1 MNLISVA
8 FEHDMAFSA
17 TVRGHRVSM
26 DFPGHSRFTNA
37 GPSPVEL
44 LVMAIGGCIG
54 IHVALFCQQAD
65 LSPAGLR
72 VDLSFTLAQEKD
84 RKRVSSVYAE
94 VEAPGIPAEMAAQA
108 EQAARLCILSNS
120 FASPPDLDIVLR
132 GGSGQRGAARATVSP
147 EIPPPSNVGCPASR

>member
-1 MNLISVA
+1 MNLISVT

-26 DFPGHSRFTNA
+26 DFPGHARFTNA

-54 IHVALFCQQAD
+54 IHVALFCEQAG
-65 LSPAGLR
+65 LSAAGLR

-94 VEAPGIPAEMAAQA
+94 VEAPGIPAELTEQA
-108 EQAARLCILSNS
+108 EEAARRCILSNS
-120 FASPPDLDIVLR
+120 FARAPDLDIVLR
-132 GGSGQRGAARATVSP
+132 AGRVLTGSGS
-147 EIPPPSNVGCPASR
+147 

>member
-26 DFPGHSRFTNA
+26 DFPGHARCTNA

-54 IHVALFCQQAD
+54 MHVALYCEQAG

-72 VDLSFTLAQEKD
+72 VDLAFTLAVEKD

-94 VEAPGIPAEMAAQA
+94 VEAPGIPVELAAQA
-108 EQAARLCILSNS
+108 EEAARHCILSNS
-120 FASPPDLDIVLR
+120 FARVPDIDIVLR
-132 GGSGQRGAARATVSP
+132 SGPDQKAAA
-147 EIPPPSNVGCPASR
+147 

>member
-8 FEHDMAFSA
+8 FEHGLAFSA
-17 TVRGHRVSM
+17 TVRGHRVRM
-26 DFPGHSRFTNA
+26 DMPGHPRFTDS

-54 IHVALFCQQAD
+54 IHVALFCEEAG

-72 VDLSFTLAQEKD
+72 VDLSFTLAVGNG

-94 VEAPGIPAEMAAQA
+94 VEAPGVPADLASRA

-120 FASPPDLDIVLR
+120 LNKAPALDIVVR
-132 GGSGQRGAARATVSP
+132 TGPGQNEAA
-147 EIPPPSNVGCPASR
+147 

>member
-26 DFPGHSRFTNA
+26 DFPGHPGFTYA

-54 IHVALFCQQAD
+54 VHVALFCEQAG
-65 LSPAGLR
+65 LSSAGLR
-72 VDLSFTLAQEKD
+72 VDLSFTLAQQND

-94 VEAPGIPAEMAAQA
+94 VEAPGIPAELAAQA
-108 EQAARLCILSNS
+108 EQAARRCILSNS
-120 FASPPDLDIVLR
+120 FARAPDLDIVLR
-132 GGSGQRGAARATVSP
+132 SGPGQREAA
-147 EIPPPSNVGCPASR
+147 

>member
-8 FEHDMAFSA
+8 FEHGMAFSA
-17 TVRGHRVSM
+17 TVRGHRIRM
-26 DFPGHSRFTNA
+26 DYPGHSRFTNA

-54 IHVALFCQQAD
+54 IHVALFCEQAG

-72 VDLSFTLAQEKD
+72 VDLAFTLAVEHD

-94 VEAPGIPAEMAAQA
+94 VEVPGIPPELAAQA
-108 EQAARLCILSNS
+108 EAAARHCILSNS
-120 FASPPDLDIVLR
+120 FARAPDLDIVLR
-132 GGSGQRGAARATVSP
+132 SGPGQRAVA
-147 EIPPPSNVGCPASR
+147 